1 MSRWRF
7 PRLRFSLRTFLVL
20 ICIIG
25 ALLGLAAHRIEKG
38 KQRWAKI
45 AELQRLGVH
54 VGFTDDARQWTP
66 DVIENMNWWQSWRE
80 ADRAQKLTVVM
91 FSSETPPPRA
101 FELIHDFPD
110 IAIVHLYG
118 PDVDDRLM
126 DELVRHKNIQHL
138 DLFET
143 QITEQ
148 GLARLSELPNLNS
161 LYLPRGT
168 TDAGLA
174 HIAGLPRLRRLWAR
188 DSAITDEG
196 MKHFAGRQGLNFL
209 DLSHAAI
216 TDEGVRHLA
225 GMKLLLQINLA
236 DTHVTGAC
244 GKYLS
249 GVPDLQRLELDRTL
263 FDDAGLAELH
273 ALALNRLSL
282 AGTKITDAGLQYL
295 RVEDLT
301 ELNVSDTSVSGDG
314 LRHLA
319 DCFELETLKLN
330 GTFIDDA
337 DVPVLLQFTAPT
349 QLQLK
354 NTQLTQEGESLFW
367 QSKEQNGQ

>member
-1 MSRWRF
+1 MKRWRI

-25 ALLGLAAHRIEKG
+25 ALLGLAAHRIETG

-45 AELQRLGVH
+45 AELQKLGVG
-54 VGFTDDARQWTP
+54 VGFTDDFRQWTP

-80 ADRAQKLTVVM
+80 ADRAQNLTVVT
-91 FSSETPPPRA
+91 FGAQTPAPRA

-110 IAIVHLYG
+110 IAIIYLDG
-118 PDVDDRLM
+118 QDVDDRLM
-126 DELVRHKNIQHL
+126 DEVVRHKNILHL
-138 DLFET
+138 DLFKT
-143 QITEQ
+143 QITDQ
-148 GLARLSELPNLNS
+148 SLARLSELPNLNS

-174 HIAGLPRLRRLWAR
+174 HVAGLPQLRRLWAR

-209 DLSHAAI
+209 DLSNAAI
-216 TDEGVRHLA
+216 SDEGVRHLA
-225 GMKLLLQINLA
+225 GMKMLLQINLS
-236 DTHVTGAC
+236 DTQVTGAC

-263 FDDAGLAELH
+263 FDDAGLAEMH
-273 ALALNRLSL
+273 SLAFYRLSL
-282 AGTKITDAGLQYL
+282 AGTKITDAGLQHL
-295 RVEDLT
+295 RVQELT
-301 ELNVSDTSVSGDG
+301 VLDVSGTSVSGDG
-314 LRHLA
+314 LKCLV
-319 DCFELETLKLN
+319 DGYELETLVLN
-330 GTFIDDA
+330 GTQIDDA
-337 DVPVLLQFTAPT
+337 DVPVLLQFPAPT
-349 QLQLK
+349 ELQIK